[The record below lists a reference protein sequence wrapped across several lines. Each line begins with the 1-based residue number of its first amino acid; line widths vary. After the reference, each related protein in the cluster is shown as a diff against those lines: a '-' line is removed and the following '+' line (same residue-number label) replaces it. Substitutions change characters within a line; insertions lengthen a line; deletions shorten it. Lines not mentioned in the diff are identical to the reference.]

1 MSTRRSIIVLLLA
14 VMLTGC
20 GFHLRGQVSLPE
32 NMRVVSI
39 DGIAPYSEFA
49 VELRRALANNGVSVV
64 DSASSAQAIIKLSGL
79 RFDRRVLSVSPLT
92 GKVREYELV
101 YSVDMRVVDTAGK
114 QLLAPHRLRQV
125 RDFLFDENAVLG
137 KATEEAQLR
146 KEMQAELIQQVLR
159 RLQARQAG

>member
-1 MSTRRSIIVLLLA
+1 MRTRRSVIVILLA
-14 VMLTGC
+14 FLLAGC
-20 GFHLRGQVSLPE
+20 GYHLRGQVSLPD

-39 DGIAPYSEFA
+39 DGVARYSEFG

-64 DSASSAQAIIKLSGL
+64 DHAGSAQAVIKLNDL
-79 RFDRRVLSVSPLT
+79 RFERRPLSVSPLT

-101 YSVDMRVVDTAGK
+101 YSVEMRVVDGSGK
-114 QLLAPHRLRQV
+114 QLLAPYRLRQV
-125 RDFLFDENAVLG
+125 RDFLFDETAVLG

-146 KEMQAELIQQVLR
+146 KEMQTELIQQLLR